1 MIFDNIHAFQS
12 RLKLLLS
19 SIIDFVIINIVFY
32 LYLPN
37 DQFFSI
43 GVRQFFYIVF
53 WILTSYIF
61 DRYYQNKIVNKSSFF
76 IYQLVNTFKSIIFF
90 GFLFLIYNWVLG
102 NYIGRSFLLILLLN
116 LFIFSSIAQYLLN
129 RFLFRKFIKNKYW
142 AFLISKGSERK
153 LPNLNLLNQEKIK
166 MISFEKIEENYK
178 FISNSYGI
186 VVYDYETLSDN
197 DITLLI
203 ELKKKGVRIY
213 KLSNWLRNYLK
224 RYPPNLLSLK
234 DFLNVDFL
242 LLTNSLFMRIK
253 RLGDIVVSIIMLL
266 FFLPI
271 IFLSGIFIFL
281 EDGGPVF
288 YSQKRTGYLNSQFII
303 WKLRSMTVDA
313 EKKGIRWSSKNDHR
327 ITKVGSLI
335 RKMRIDELP
344 QLWSVFIGD
353 MSLIGP
359 RPERPE
365 IDKLLFDKIPFYS
378 MRYLLRPGLSGWAQ
392 VNYPYGASVQDSF
405 NKLSFDLFY
414 VANYS
419 IFLDILIFLRTLR
432 LIFNARGSKPN

>member
-12 RLKLLLS
+12 RLKLLIS
-19 SIIDFVIINIVFY
+19 SLIDFVIINIIFY

-43 GVRQFFYIVF
+43 GLRQFFYIVF

-102 NYIGRSFLLILLLN
+102 NYIGRSFLLILMLN

-142 AFLISKGSERK
+142 AFLIGKGSERI

-166 MISFEKIEENYK
+166 MVSFEKIEENYK
-178 FISNSYGI
+178 FIFNSYGI
-186 VVYDYETLSDN
+186 VVYEYETLSDN

-224 RYPPNLLSLK
+224 RYPPNVLSLK
-234 DFLNVDFL
+234 DFLNLDFL

-253 RLGDIVVSIIMLL
+253 RLGDILVSITMLL

-271 IFLSGIFIFL
+271 IFLAGIFIFL

-365 IDKLLFDKIPFYS
+365 IDKLLFGKIPFYS

-419 IFLDILIFLRTLR
+419 IFLDFLIFLRTLR

>member
-1 MIFDNIHAFQS
+1 
-12 RLKLLLS
+12 
-19 SIIDFVIINIVFY
+19 
-32 LYLPN
+32 
-37 DQFFSI
+37 
-43 GVRQFFYIVF
+43 
-53 WILTSYIF
+53 
-61 DRYYQNKIVNKSSFF
+61 
-76 IYQLVNTFKSIIFF
+76 
-90 GFLFLIYNWVLG
+90 
-102 NYIGRSFLLILLLN
+102 
-116 LFIFSSIAQYLLN
+116 
-129 RFLFRKFIKNKYW
+129 
-142 AFLISKGSERK
+142 
-153 LPNLNLLNQEKIK
+153 
-166 MISFEKIEENYK
+166 
-178 FISNSYGI
+178 
-186 VVYDYETLSDN
+186 
-197 DITLLI
+197 
-203 ELKKKGVRIY
+203 
-213 KLSNWLRNYLK
+213 
-224 RYPPNLLSLK
+224 
-234 DFLNVDFL
+234 
-242 LLTNSLFMRIK
+242 
-253 RLGDIVVSIIMLL
+253 
-266 FFLPI
+266 
-271 IFLSGIFIFL
+271 
-281 EDGGPVF
+281 
-288 YSQKRTGYLNSQFII
+288 
-303 WKLRSMTVDA
+303 MTVDA